1 MKAIRIQCEVITH
14 VPESMSM
21 ALAKDRATALIKLA
35 MEEIGVTS
43 IEMLECLL
51 VEQELDK

>member
-1 MKAIRIQCEVITH
+1 
-14 VPESMSM
+14 MSM